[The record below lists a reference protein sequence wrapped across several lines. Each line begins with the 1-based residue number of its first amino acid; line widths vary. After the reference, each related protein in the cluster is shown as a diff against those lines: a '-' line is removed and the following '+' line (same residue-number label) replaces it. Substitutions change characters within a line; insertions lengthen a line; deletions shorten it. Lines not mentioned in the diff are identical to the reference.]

1 MAAPESWNEGRSAG
15 ACPGDT
21 HSALLA
27 AGRIPDPY
35 VGMNELSVQW
45 VGREDW
51 SYERSFQVDVAFLL
65 EDQVFLSCDSRT
77 RWPRFS

>member
-1 MAAPESWNEGRSAG
+1 MTTIDLAGEWRLIRAATDEAIPARV
-15 ACPGDT
+15 PGDT

-35 VGMNELSVQW
+35 KGMNELQVQW

-51 SYERSFQVDVAFLL
+51 IYERTFEVADDPRCRGKAAHLL
-65 EDQVFLSCDSRT
+65 
-77 RWPRFS
+77 